1 MLLDALLVA
10 DAAATA
16 FTLLVA
22 AVVAA
27 VVVDN
32 GVINMSQ
39 APCQASFLGRP
50 DVARISTF
58 LLQCRDT
65 ERQRQRGGAAA
76 RLTVSLSAWLG
87 PQ

>member
-65 ERQRQRGGAAA
+65 ERQR
-76 RLTVSLSAWLG
+76 
-87 PQ
+87 